1 MKVTL
6 LTTSNLKSA
15 RRDSL
20 ERMVAAAAA
29 SRTDAIDVR
38 LHLLFQNAAASDPL
52 PPMPDFVSV
61 TTVPTAISLSK
72 ARNRLLGS
80 VRRDG
85 AISSGGLVAFPDD
98 DAWYPAGL
106 LDRVTAAFS
115 TAPDLDLWFCRYA
128 SDPARHPMPSGLSGR
143 PAQVRDVIR
152 HASSN
157 TVFLR
162 GSLARTLD
170 FDETLGVG
178 TPAGSG
184 EDTDYAVRAFLAA
197 RRASFTDA
205 PLIGHRDK
213 DVALRARYYPGGLE
227 VLARHAARSPDLR
240 REHLR
245 KIGVGLYLGLRG
257 ELPFRVFAKSLY
269 NTVSA
274 PRSQTGRAA

>member
-20 ERMVAAAAA
+20 DRMVAAAAA
-29 SRTDAIDVR
+29 SRSPGNDLR
-38 LHLLFQNAAASDPL
+38 LHLLFQNAAAGDPL
-52 PPMPDFVSV
+52 PDMPDFV
-61 TTVPTAISLSK
+61 TVSTAPAAMSLSK
-72 ARNRLLGS
+72 ARNRLLAAI
-80 VRRDG
+80 RAEG
-85 AISSGGLVAFPDD
+85 AVPTDDLVAFPDD
-98 DAWYPAGL
+98 DAWYPPGL
-106 LDRVTAAFS
+106 LDRVTAAFGAS
-115 TAPDLDLWFCRYA
+115 ADLDLWFCRYA
-128 SDPARHPMPSGLSGR
+128 SAPDRDPGRTSVAAR
-143 PAQVRDVIR
+143 PANVRDVIR

-157 TVFLR
+157 TIFLR
-162 GSLARTLD
+162 GAVARALD
-170 FDETLGVG
+170 FDESLGVG

-184 EDTDYAVRAFLAA
+184 EDTDYAVRAFLAG

-257 ELPFRVFAKSLY
+257 ELPLRVFARSLY
-269 NTVSA
+269 RTIAA
-274 PRSQTGRAA
+274 PRAQAGRAA

>member
-15 RRDSL
+15 RRDAL
-20 ERMVAAAAA
+20 DRMVAAAAA
-29 SRTDAIDVR
+29 SRNPGNDLR
-38 LHLLFQNAAASDPL
+38 LHLLFQNAAAGDAL
-52 PPMPDFVSV
+52 PDMPDFV
-61 TTVPTAISLSK
+61 TVSTAPAAMSLSR
-72 ARNRLLGS
+72 ARNRLLAAL
-80 VRRDG
+80 RTENAMPADG
-85 AISSGGLVAFPDD
+85 IVAFPDD
-98 DAWYPAGL
+98 DAWYPPGL
-106 LDRVTAAFS
+106 LDRVTAAFGAS
-115 TAPDLDLWFCRYA
+115 DDLDLWFCRYA
-128 SDPARHPMPSGLSGR
+128 SAPDRTGAAAR
-143 PAQVRDVIR
+143 PATVRDVIR

-157 TVFLR
+157 TIFLR
-162 GSLARTLD
+162 GAVARALD
-170 FDETLGVG
+170 FDESLGVG

-184 EDTDYAVRAFLAA
+184 EDTDYAVRAFLAG

-257 ELPFRVFAKSLY
+257 ELPLRVFARSLY
-269 NTVSA
+269 RTIAA
-274 PRSQTGRAA
+274 PRAQAGRAA